1 MSESQDELVLADL
14 KSIFEPLGLPIML
27 VGAGARILIFDQIY
41 EQQGRLTE
49 DLDIVTRIPDWLTFE
64 AVTQAMTRSELA
76 QFQATR
82 IPHRFRHRVTGFMV
96 DVVPFGPISD
106 PDQLLRW
113 RDGNQIMNVVG
124 LQEALNHATI
134 LDDVAIPVVSLP
146 AFIVLKLLAWNDR
159 QQLKDQQDIEFVLQY
174 YDDEERIYSG
184 DSPGLMKQ
192 LATGEVQL
200 LHAAIYLLGKDIR
213 AIFRTQTLAQLP
225 PIFANLLKNADPDD
239 LTDAEQRLITLRQS
253 IEQDT

>member
-1 MSESQDELVLADL
+1 MPESQDELVLADL
-14 KSIFEPLGLPIML
+14 KSIFASLELPIML
-27 VGAGARILIFDQIY
+27 VGAGARILVFDRFY
-41 EQQGRLTE
+41 KSGRFTE
-49 DLDIVTRIPDWLTFE
+49 DLDIATQIPDWLMFD
-64 AVTQAMTRSELA
+64 AVTQAMTQAESAL
-76 QFQATR
+76 FQATR
-82 IPHRFRHRVTGFMV
+82 IPHRFQHIATGKII
-96 DVVPFGPISD
+96 DVVPFGAISE
-106 PDQLLRW
+106 PGQRLRW
-113 RDGNQIMNVVG
+113 PDGNEMNMAG
-124 LQEALNHATI
+124 FQEALSQAI
-134 LDDVAIPVVSLP
+134 VFDDVAIPVVSLP
-146 AFIVLKLLAWNDR
+146 AFIVLKLFAWNDR
-159 QQLKDQQDIEFVLQY
+159 QQPKDRQDIEFVLQY
-174 YDDEERIYSG
+174 YDDDAGIYSG

>member
-82 IPHRFRHRVTGFMV
+82 IPHRFRHRITGFMV

-113 RDGNQIMNVVG
+113 QDGNQIMNVVG
-124 LQEALNHATI
+124 LQEALNHAVV
-134 LDDVAIPVVSLP
+134 LDNVAIPVVSLP

-159 QQLKDQQDIEFVLQY
+159 RQDKDKKDIEFILEHYQDYERVYADAALCEKLA
-174 YDDEERIYSG
+174 DEEI
-184 DSPGLMKQ
+184 
-192 LATGEVQL
+192 QL
-200 LHAAIYLLGKDIR
+200 LNASIYLLGKDIR
-213 AIFRTQTLAQLP
+213 AIFRPQTLAQLT
-225 PIFANLLKNADPDD
+225 PIFDTWLKNADPDD

-253 IEQDT
+253 IESDT

>member
-27 VGAGARILIFDQIY
+27 VGAGARILIFDQVY

-49 DLDIVTRIPDWLTFE
+49 DLDIVTRIPDWMTFE

-113 RDGNQIMNVVG
+113 QDGNQIMNVVG
-124 LQEALNHATI
+124 LQEALNHAVV
-134 LDDVAIPVVSLP
+134 LDNVAIPVVSLP

-159 QQLKDQQDIEFVLQY
+159 RQDKDKKDIEFILEHYQDYERVYADAALCEKLA
-174 YDDEERIYSG
+174 DEEI
-184 DSPGLMKQ
+184 
-192 LATGEVQL
+192 QL
-200 LHAAIYLLGKDIR
+200 LNASIYLLGQDIR
-213 AIFRTQTLAQLP
+213 AIFRPQTLEQLT
-225 PIFANLLKNADPDD
+225 PIFDTWLKNVDPDD

-253 IEQDT
+253 IESNTG